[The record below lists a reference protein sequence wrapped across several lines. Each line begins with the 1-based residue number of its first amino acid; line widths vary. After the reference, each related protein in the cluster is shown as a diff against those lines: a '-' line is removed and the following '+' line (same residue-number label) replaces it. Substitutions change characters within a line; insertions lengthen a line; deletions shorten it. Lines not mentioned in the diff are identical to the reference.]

1 MTKKELR
8 TMYDK
13 MSLSEERMTE
23 LEKRLDD
30 CFEHEPENIGDF
42 EETELMQFSQEYK
55 PAPQRR
61 NPLKIVVTSAA
72 AAAVVAVG
80 VTAAF
85 KTGIIPTGTPVSE
98 FTPDVQT
105 EETAEPTQ
113 EAVKH
118 GITSADLPEYPN
130 KGILDDGFYK
140 LDSETFDETVVN
152 DIKGLSLQK
161 SVLVAA
167 MTVTDCDYE
176 WGSGDTVYT
185 VTIDT
190 AYYSQMGIDPVGR
203 SIKILMPGRISYQY
217 EGCPL
222 YTKGDR
228 FFAALCNGERFY
240 EVSAAQTIADIITI
254 DGVDYAAAHS
264 KNLPVIYNH
273 AGEEVIT
280 YDRTVTKNPAK
291 YYGVYAI
298 SEYGQYY
305 AGLAEHDDNPVVTSD
320 DKVDVSMLSFYM
332 DAEALTEIFEPNF
345 FGSWSIQDYDP
356 DWDFSYDIS
365 LEYDVSYAFSDIFR
379 PMNGITCGGFSM
391 DSKAFYML
399 DYTNGANLWV
409 VWKDEPESLYRYEG
423 VGMRDRSDY
432 LVAYN
437 RRDGIVSPE
446 VSVPSSIGQLGLLKT
461 LSEYGDS
468 ICVIPSRDGLRYNE
482 NALKG
487 ALAGTVM
494 DVLENGSTEYAGVTW
509 KRAHIDRYSVANIDL
524 PEEQNWLLEKS
535 ADKLSITVRMFNAD
549 EKWRDADYLLD
560 YSGEFYR
567 NFRVDFT
574 RTDSGW
580 GWEFSPLS
588 GDPSDMDNFFSPL
601 TDLDIFPP
609 GMDISETSP
618 EVSVEY
624 YAVENA
630 GLTDI
635 YALRTIRGASGTVY
649 EYDLYYR
656 DPHTDAYNQLNYSE
670 TMDFLVDDNG
680 SVLSASIDE
689 SQPQLARYK
698 HGVVTASGV
707 CGSTMAVQG
716 EIELIPHGDF
726 VVVAY
731 NDPDG
736 GRYTVLE
743 RTSLFVAGCYQQR
756 LLKITDDSLEVL
768 NEYDGSYTKIEFDDE
783 LQIRAVEKIAQQ
795 LWFNYVVGAP
805 VGTGE
810 YMVITDGYM
819 GRVIADPELRTYQG
833 ILNQFEEV
841 YTEEAALDA
850 MSQVIG
856 HSVWEVDGRTFTNDG
871 ARGTDIS
878 IWSVGFSI
886 PEETKTDSTAV
897 LDFTITYTDF
907 DTDGPS
913 DKQDHYTINAVKTA
927 DGWRLDRFYYP
938 Y

>member
-1 MTKKELR
+1 
-8 TMYDK
+8 
-13 MSLSEERMTE
+13 
-23 LEKRLDD
+23 
-30 CFEHEPENIGDF
+30 
-42 EETELMQFSQEYK
+42 
-55 PAPQRR
+55 
-61 NPLKIVVTSAA
+61 
-72 AAAVVAVG
+72 
-80 VTAAF
+80 
-85 KTGIIPTGTPVSE
+85 
-98 FTPDVQT
+98 
-105 EETAEPTQ
+105 
-113 EAVKH
+113 
-118 GITSADLPEYPN
+118 
-130 KGILDDGFYK
+130 
-140 LDSETFDETVVN
+140 
-152 DIKGLSLQK
+152 
-161 SVLVAA
+161 
-167 MTVTDCDYE
+167 
-176 WGSGDTVYT
+176 
-185 VTIDT
+185 
-190 AYYSQMGIDPVGR
+190 
-203 SIKILMPGRISYQY
+203 
-217 EGCPL
+217 
-222 YTKGDR
+222 
-228 FFAALCNGERFY
+228 
-240 EVSAAQTIADIITI
+240 
-254 DGVDYAAAHS
+254 
-264 KNLPVIYNH
+264 
-273 AGEEVIT
+273 
-280 YDRTVTKNPAK
+280 
-291 YYGVYAI
+291 
-298 SEYGQYY
+298 
-305 AGLAEHDDNPVVTSD
+305 
-320 DKVDVSMLSFYM
+320 
-332 DAEALTEIFEPNF
+332 
-345 FGSWSIQDYDP
+345 
-356 DWDFSYDIS
+356 
-365 LEYDVSYAFSDIFR
+365 
-379 PMNGITCGGFSM
+379 
-391 DSKAFYML
+391 
-399 DYTNGANLWV
+399 
-409 VWKDEPESLYRYEG
+409 
-423 VGMRDRSDY
+423 
-432 LVAYN
+432 
-437 RRDGIVSPE
+437 
-446 VSVPSSIGQLGLLKT
+446 
-461 LSEYGDS
+461 
-468 ICVIPSRDGLRYNE
+468 
-482 NALKG
+482 
-487 ALAGTVM
+487 M
-494 DVLENGSTEYAGVTW
+494 DVLENGSAEYAGVTW

-609 GMDISETSP
+609 VMDIGETSP

-656 DPHTDAYNQLNYSE
+656 DPHTDSYTKLNYSE

-689 SQPQLARYK
+689 SQPRLARYK

-768 NEYDGSYTKIEFDDE
+768 NEYDGRYTKIEFDDE

-913 DKQDHYTINAVKTA
+913 DKQEHYTINAVKTA

>member
-1 MTKKELR
+1 M
-8 TMYDK
+8 
-13 MSLSEERMTE
+13 
-23 LEKRLDD
+23 
-30 CFEHEPENIGDF
+30 
-42 EETELMQFSQEYK
+42 
-55 PAPQRR
+55 A
-61 NPLKIVVTSAA
+61 
-72 AAAVVAVG
+72 
-80 VTAAF
+80 TAF
-85 KTGIIPTGTPVSE
+85 
-98 FTPDVQT
+98 
-105 EETAEPTQ
+105 
-113 EAVKH
+113 
-118 GITSADLPEYPN
+118 
-130 KGILDDGFYK
+130 
-140 LDSETFDETVVN
+140 
-152 DIKGLSLQK
+152 
-161 SVLVAA
+161 
-167 MTVTDCDYE
+167 
-176 WGSGDTVYT
+176 
-185 VTIDT
+185 
-190 AYYSQMGIDPVGR
+190 
-203 SIKILMPGRISYQY
+203 
-217 EGCPL
+217 
-222 YTKGDR
+222 
-228 FFAALCNGERFY
+228 
-240 EVSAAQTIADIITI
+240 
-254 DGVDYAAAHS
+254 
-264 KNLPVIYNH
+264 
-273 AGEEVIT
+273 
-280 YDRTVTKNPAK
+280 
-291 YYGVYAI
+291 
-298 SEYGQYY
+298 
-305 AGLAEHDDNPVVTSD
+305 
-320 DKVDVSMLSFYM
+320 
-332 DAEALTEIFEPNF
+332 
-345 FGSWSIQDYDP
+345 
-356 DWDFSYDIS
+356 
-365 LEYDVSYAFSDIFR
+365 
-379 PMNGITCGGFSM
+379 
-391 DSKAFYML
+391 
-399 DYTNGANLWV
+399 
-409 VWKDEPESLYRYEG
+409 
-423 VGMRDRSDY
+423 
-432 LVAYN
+432 
-437 RRDGIVSPE
+437 
-446 VSVPSSIGQLGLLKT
+446 
-461 LSEYGDS
+461 
-468 ICVIPSRDGLRYNE
+468 CVIPSRDGLRYNE

-487 ALAGTVM
+487 TLAGTVM

-524 PEEQNWLLEKS
+524 PEEQNCLLEKS

-609 GMDISETSP
+609 VMDIGETSP

-656 DPHTDAYNQLNYSE
+656 DPHTDSYTKLNYSE

-689 SQPQLARYK
+689 SQPRLARYK

-768 NEYDGSYTKIEFDDE
+768 NEYDGRYTKIEFDDE

-833 ILNQFEEV
+833 ILNQFKEV

-856 HSVWEVDGRTFTNDG
+856 HSVWEVDGRIFTNDG

-913 DKQDHYTINAVKTA
+913 DKKDHYTINAVKTA

>member
-13 MSLSEERMTE
+13 MSLSEERLTE

-30 CFEHEPENIGDF
+30 CFDREPENIGDF

-55 PAPQRR
+55 PSPQRR
-61 NPLKIVVTSAA
+61 SPLKIVVTSAA
-72 AAAVVAVG
+72 AVAVVAVG

-98 FTPDVQT
+98 FTPNVQT

-130 KGILDDGFYK
+130 KGILDSGALT
-140 LDSETFDETVVN
+140 LDSELFDETCVN
-152 DIKGLSLQK
+152 DIVGANLQDT
-161 SVLVAA
+161 VLAA
-167 MTVTDCDYE
+167 ALTVTDCDYE

-185 VTIDT
+185 VTINT

-228 FFAALCNGERFY
+228 FFAALRNGERFY

-273 AGEEVIT
+273 AGEDVLI

-291 YYGVYAI
+291 YYGIYAI
-298 SEYGQYY
+298 DEYGQYY
-305 AGLAEHDDNPVVTSD
+305 AGLAEHADNAVETSD
-320 DKVDVSMLSFYM
+320 DKVDVSMLSFYS
-332 DAEALTEIFEPNF
+332 DAETLKEIFEPNF
-345 FGSWSIQDYDP
+345 YGSWSIQDYDP
-356 DWDFSYDIS
+356 DWDFSHDIS

-409 VWKDEPESLYRYEG
+409 VWKDEPGRLYRYEG
-423 VGMRDRSDY
+423 VHDRDRSDY

-446 VSVPSSIGQLGLLKT
+446 VSVPSSIGQLGLLKI

-468 ICVIPSRDGLRYNE
+468 IEVRAFTNE
-482 NALKG
+482 PKFDEDSLKG
-487 ALAGTVM
+487 TLTEAVM
-494 DVLENGSTEYAGVTW
+494 DVLENGSMEYAGVTW

-549 EKWRDADYLLD
+549 EKWRDADYLQD

-567 NFRVDFT
+567 DFRVDFT

-580 GWEFSPLS
+580 SWEISPLS
-588 GDPSDMDNFFSPL
+588 GDPSDIDNFFSPL

-609 GMDISETSP
+609 GMDIGETSP

-624 YAVENA
+624 YAVDNA

-635 YALRTIRGASGTVY
+635 YALRTIRGASGAVY

-670 TMDFLVDDNG
+670 TMDFLVDDDG

-689 SQPQLARYK
+689 SQPRLARYK
-698 HGVVTASGV
+698 HGIVTASGV

-726 VVVAY
+726 VIVAY
-731 NDPDG
+731 NDSDG

-743 RTSLFVAGCYQQR
+743 RSSLFVVGCYQQH

-768 NEYDGSYTKIEFDDE
+768 NEYDGSYTKIELDDE
-783 LQIRAVEKIAQQ
+783 LQIRAVEKKAQQ

-833 ILNQFEEV
+833 ILNQFKEV
-841 YTEEAALDA
+841 YTEKAALDA

-907 DTDGPS
+907 DTYGPS
-913 DKQDHYTINAVKTA
+913 DNQDHYTINAVKTA